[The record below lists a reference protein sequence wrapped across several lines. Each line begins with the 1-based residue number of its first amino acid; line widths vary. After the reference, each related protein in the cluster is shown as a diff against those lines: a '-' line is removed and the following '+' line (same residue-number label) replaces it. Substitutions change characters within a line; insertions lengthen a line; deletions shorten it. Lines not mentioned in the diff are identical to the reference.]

1 MKRTNASTPEG
12 FILLGFSDQPHLE
25 MVLLLVVSI
34 IYILTLM
41 GNTAIILVSYFNPKL
56 HTPMYFFLSNL
67 SFLDLCFTT
76 SIVPQMLWNLKGPD
90 KTISYTGCVIQ
101 LFVALGLGSTE
112 CILLT
117 VMAYDRFSA
126 ICRPL
131 HYGVIMHPKL
141 LQQLAALA
149 WISGFVESTVQTI
162 LVFQLPLCSH
172 HMMDDFMCEEPALI
186 KIACV
191 NTTFLE
197 NELSIAI
204 VFYVVIP
211 LGLILVSYFCI
222 VRTVLKIKSAE
233 GRRKAFGTCGS
244 HLIVVVLFFGTIIS
258 VYIQPKSKY
267 TGNYS
272 KFLTL
277 FYTVVTPSLNPLIY
291 TLRNKEV
298 KCALRRLVGRVFLI
312 KKKIFFLFLSLSFFF
327 FKFFIFSLSFSFIIP
342 YYSPITPQLSF
353 SYIFTIFLFG
363 GKKKIFFFLFFFSF
377 SCFYLLF
384 PFRVL

>member
-1 MKRTNASTPEG
+1 MKGTNASTPAG

-25 MVLLLVVSI
+25 MALLLVVSI

-76 SIVPQMLWNLKGPD
+76 SVVPQMLWNLKGPD

-101 LFVALGLGSTE
+101 LYVALGLGSTE
-112 CILLT
+112 CVLLT
-117 VMAYDRFSA
+117 VMAYDRFNA

-131 HYGVIMHPKL
+131 HYAVIMHPKL

-149 WISGFVESTVQTI
+149 WISGFVESMVQTI

-172 HMMDDFMCEEPALI
+172 HMVDDLMCEEPALI

-204 VFYVVIP
+204 FLYVVIP
-211 LGLILVSYFCI
+211 LGLILVSYGCI
-222 VRTVLKIKSAE
+222 VRSVLRQNPLKA
-233 GRRKAFGTCGS
+233 RRK
-244 HLIVVVLFFGTIIS
+244 HLG
-258 VYIQPKSKY
+258 
-267 TGNYS
+267 
-272 KFLTL
+272 
-277 FYTVVTPSLNPLIY
+277 
-291 TLRNKEV
+291 
-298 KCALRRLVGRVFLI
+298 LVG
-312 KKKIFFLFLSLSFFF
+312 
-327 FKFFIFSLSFSFIIP
+327 
-342 YYSPITPQLSF
+342 PI
-353 SYIFTIFLFG
+353 
-363 GKKKIFFFLFFFSF
+363 
-377 SCFYLLF
+377 
-384 PFRVL
+384 

>member
-1 MKRTNASTPEG
+1 MKGANASTPAG

-25 MVLLLVVSI
+25 MLLLLVVSI
-34 IYILTLM
+34 ISILTLM
-41 GNTAIILVSYFNPKL
+41 GNTAIILLSYFNPKL

-76 SIVPQMLWNLKGPD
+76 SVVPQMLWNLKGPD

-101 LFVALGLGSTE
+101 LYVALGLGSTE
-112 CILLT
+112 CVLLT
-117 VMAYDRFSA
+117 VMAYDRFNA

-149 WISGFVESTVQTI
+149 WISGFVGSMVQTI

-172 HMMDDFMCEEPALI
+172 HMVDDFMCEEPALI

-191 NTTFLE
+191 DTTFLE
-197 NELSIAI
+197 NELSIAS
-204 VFYVVIP
+204 VLYVVIP
-211 LGLILVSYFCI
+211 LGLILASYGCI
-222 VRTVLKIKSAE
+222 VRSVLRIKSTE

-244 HLIVVVLFFGTIIS
+244 HLIVVVLFFGTLASI
-258 VYIQPKSKY
+258 YIQPKSKN
-267 TGNYS
+267 TQKYS

-291 TLRNKEV
+291 TLRNKEA
-298 KCALRRLVGRVFLI
+298 KWALRRLLGRNP
-312 KKKIFFLFLSLSFFF
+312 S
-327 FKFFIFSLSFSFIIP
+327 
-342 YYSPITPQLSF
+342 
-353 SYIFTIFLFG
+353 
-363 GKKKIFFFLFFFSF
+363 
-377 SCFYLLF
+377 
-384 PFRVL
+384 

>member
-1 MKRTNASTPEG
+1 MKGTNASTPAG

-76 SIVPQMLWNLKGPD
+76 SVVPQMLWNLKGPD

-101 LFVALGLGSTE
+101 LYVALGLGSTE
-112 CILLT
+112 CVLLT
-117 VMAYDRFSA
+117 IMAYDRFNA

-149 WISGFVESTVQTI
+149 WISGFVGSTVQTI

-172 HMMDDFMCEEPALI
+172 HMVDDFMCEEPALI

-197 NELSIAI
+197 NELSIAS
-204 VFYVVIP
+204 VLYVVIP
-211 LGLILVSYFCI
+211 LGLILVSYGCI
-222 VRTVLKIKSAE
+222 VRSVLKIKSTE

-244 HLIVVVLFFGTIIS
+244 HLIVVVLFFGTLASI
-258 VYIQPKSKY
+258 YIQPKSKY
-267 TGNYS
+267 TQNYS

-291 TLRNKEV
+291 TLRNKEA
-298 KCALRRLVGRVFLI
+298 KWALRRLL
-312 KKKIFFLFLSLSFFF
+312 
-327 FKFFIFSLSFSFIIP
+327 
-342 YYSPITPQLSF
+342 
-353 SYIFTIFLFG
+353 G
-363 GKKKIFFFLFFFSF
+363 GDPS
-377 SCFYLLF
+377 
-384 PFRVL
+384 

>member
-1 MKRTNASTPEG
+1 
-12 FILLGFSDQPHLE
+12 

-41 GNTAIILVSYFNPKL
+41 GNTAIILVSYFSPKL

-76 SIVPQMLWNLKGPD
+76 SVVPHMLWNLKGPD
-90 KTISYTGCVIQ
+90 KTISYTGCMIQ
-101 LFVALGLGSTE
+101 LYVALGLGSTE
-112 CILLT
+112 CVLLT
-117 VMAYDRFSA
+117 VMAYDCFNA

-149 WISGFVESTVQTI
+149 WISGFAESTVQTI

-172 HMMDDFMCEEPALI
+172 HMMDDFMCEEPTLI

-204 VFYVVIP
+204 VLYVVIP
-211 LGLILVSYFCI
+211 LGLILVSYGCI

-258 VYIQPKSKY
+258 VYIQPKSKF
-267 TGNYS
+267 TQNYS

-298 KCALRRLVGRVFLI
+298 MWALRRLVGRD
-312 KKKIFFLFLSLSFFF
+312 SS
-327 FKFFIFSLSFSFIIP
+327 
-342 YYSPITPQLSF
+342 
-353 SYIFTIFLFG
+353 
-363 GKKKIFFFLFFFSF
+363 
-377 SCFYLLF
+377 
-384 PFRVL
+384 

>member
-1 MKRTNASTPEG
+1 MKGTNASTPTG

-76 SIVPQMLWNLKGPD
+76 SVVPQMLWNLKGPD

-101 LFVALGLGSTE
+101 LYVALGLGSTE
-112 CILLT
+112 CVLLT
-117 VMAYDRFSA
+117 VMAYDRFNA

-131 HYGVIMHPKL
+131 HYAVIMHPKL

-172 HMMDDFMCEEPALI
+172 HMVDDFMCEEPALI

-197 NELSIAI
+197 NELSIAS
-204 VFYVVIP
+204 VLYVVIP
-211 LGLILVSYFCI
+211 LGLILVSYGCI
-222 VRTVLKIKSAE
+222 VRSVLKIKSTE

-267 TGNYS
+267 TQNYS
-272 KFLTL
+272 KFLSL

-298 KCALRRLVGRVFLI
+298 KWALRRLVGRD
-312 KKKIFFLFLSLSFFF
+312 SS
-327 FKFFIFSLSFSFIIP
+327 
-342 YYSPITPQLSF
+342 
-353 SYIFTIFLFG
+353 
-363 GKKKIFFFLFFFSF
+363 
-377 SCFYLLF
+377 
-384 PFRVL
+384 

>member
-1 MKRTNASTPEG
+1 MRGANASTPAG

-25 MVLLLVVSI
+25 MLLLLVISI

-41 GNTAIILVSYFNPKL
+41 GNTAIILLSYFNPKL

-76 SIVPQMLWNLKGPD
+76 SVVPQMLWNLKGPD

-101 LFVALGLGSTE
+101 LYVALGLGSTE
-112 CILLT
+112 CVLLT
-117 VMAYDRFSA
+117 VMAYDRFNA

-149 WISGFVESTVQTI
+149 WITGFVGSMVQTI

-172 HMMDDFMCEEPALI
+172 HMVDDFMCEEPALI

-197 NELSIAI
+197 NELCIAS
-204 VFYVVIP
+204 VLYVVIP
-211 LGLILVSYFCI
+211 LGLILASYGCI
-222 VRTVLKIKSAE
+222 VRSVLRIKSTG

-244 HLIVVVLFFGTIIS
+244 HLIVVVLFFGTLASI
-258 VYIQPKSKY
+258 YIQPKSKY
-267 TGNYS
+267 IQKYS

-291 TLRNKEV
+291 TLRNKET
-298 KCALRRLVGRVFLI
+298 KWALRRLLG
-312 KKKIFFLFLSLSFFF
+312 
-327 FKFFIFSLSFSFIIP
+327 
-342 YYSPITPQLSF
+342 
-353 SYIFTIFLFG
+353 
-363 GKKKIFFFLFFFSF
+363 
-377 SCFYLLF
+377 
-384 PFRVL
+384 

>member
-1 MKRTNASTPEG
+1 MKGTNASTPAG

-41 GNTAIILVSYFNPKL
+41 GNTAIIVVSYFNPKL

-101 LFVALGLGSTE
+101 LYVALGLGSTE
-112 CILLT
+112 CVLLT
-117 VMAYDRFSA
+117 VMAYDRFNA

-131 HYGVIMHPKL
+131 HYAVIMHPKL

-149 WISGFVESTVQTI
+149 WISGFVESMVQTI

-172 HMMDDFMCEEPALI
+172 HMVDDFMCEEPALI

-204 VFYVVIP
+204 FLYVVIP
-211 LGLILVSYFCI
+211 LGLILASYGCI
-222 VRTVLKIKSAE
+222 VRSVLRIKSTE

-267 TGNYS
+267 TQNYS

-291 TLRNKEV
+291 TLRNKEA
-298 KCALRRLVGRVFLI
+298 KWALGRLLGRDP
-312 KKKIFFLFLSLSFFF
+312 S
-327 FKFFIFSLSFSFIIP
+327 
-342 YYSPITPQLSF
+342 
-353 SYIFTIFLFG
+353 
-363 GKKKIFFFLFFFSF
+363 
-377 SCFYLLF
+377 
-384 PFRVL
+384 

>member
-1 MKRTNASTPEG
+1 MKGTNLSNPDG
-12 FILLGFSDQPHLE
+12 FILLGFSDQPQLE
-25 MVLLLVVSI
+25 MVLLVVISV

-41 GNTAIILVSYFNPKL
+41 GNTAIILVSYLNPKL

-76 SIVPQMLWNLKGPD
+76 SIVPQMLWNLKGPE
-90 KTISYTGCVIQ
+90 KTISFTGCVVQ
-101 LFVALGLGSTE
+101 LYVALGLGSTE
-112 CILLT
+112 CVLLT
-117 VMAYDRFSA
+117 VMAYDRFNA

-131 HYGVIMHPKL
+131 HYSVIMHRKL
-141 LQQLAALA
+141 LQQLAAVA

-172 HMMDDFMCEEPALI
+172 HRVDDFMCEEPALI

-197 NELSIAI
+197 NELSTAI
-204 VFYVVIP
+204 VLYVIIP
-211 LGLILVSYFCI
+211 LGLILFSYGCI
-222 VRTVLKIKSAE
+222 VRSVLRIKSVE

-244 HLIVVVLFFGTIIS
+244 HLIVVILFFGTIIC

-267 TGNYS
+267 TQNHG

-298 KCALRRLVGRVFLI
+298 KWALRRLI
-312 KKKIFFLFLSLSFFF
+312 LSNHDSRD
-327 FKFFIFSLSFSFIIP
+327 
-342 YYSPITPQLSF
+342 Q
-353 SYIFTIFLFG
+353 
-363 GKKKIFFFLFFFSF
+363 
-377 SCFYLLF
+377 
-384 PFRVL
+384 

>member
-1 MKRTNASTPEG
+1 MKGTNASTLAG
-12 FILLGFSDQPHLE
+12 FTLLGFSDQPHLE

-76 SIVPQMLWNLKGPD
+76 SVVPQMLWNLKGPD

-101 LFVALGLGSTE
+101 LYVALGLGSTE
-112 CILLT
+112 CVLLT
-117 VMAYDRFSA
+117 IMAYDRFNA

-131 HYGVIMHPKL
+131 HYAVIMHPKL

-172 HMMDDFMCEEPALI
+172 HMVDDFMCEEPALI

-197 NELSIAI
+197 NELSIAC
-204 VFYVVIP
+204 VLYVVIP
-211 LGLILVSYFCI
+211 LGLILVSYGCI
-222 VRTVLKIKSAE
+222 VRSVLKIKSTE

-244 HLIVVVLFFGTIIS
+244 HLIVVVLFFGTLASI
-258 VYIQPKSKY
+258 YIQPKSKY
-267 TGNYS
+267 TQNYS

-291 TLRNKEV
+291 TLRNKEA
-298 KCALRRLVGRVFLI
+298 KWALRRLLGRDP
-312 KKKIFFLFLSLSFFF
+312 S
-327 FKFFIFSLSFSFIIP
+327 
-342 YYSPITPQLSF
+342 
-353 SYIFTIFLFG
+353 
-363 GKKKIFFFLFFFSF
+363 
-377 SCFYLLF
+377 
-384 PFRVL
+384 

>member
-1 MKRTNASTPEG
+1 MKGTNASTPTG

-101 LFVALGLGSTE
+101 LYVALGLGSTE
-112 CILLT
+112 CVLLT
-117 VMAYDRFSA
+117 VMAYDRFNA

-131 HYGVIMHPKL
+131 HYAVIMHPKL

-149 WISGFVESTVQTI
+149 WISGFVESMVQTI

-172 HMMDDFMCEEPALI
+172 HMVDDLMCEEPALI

-204 VFYVVIP
+204 FLYVVIP
-211 LGLILVSYFCI
+211 LGLILASYGCI
-222 VRTVLKIKSAE
+222 VRSVLKIKSTE

-267 TGNYS
+267 TQNYS
-272 KFLTL
+272 KFLSL

-298 KCALRRLVGRVFLI
+298 KWALRRLVGRD
-312 KKKIFFLFLSLSFFF
+312 SS
-327 FKFFIFSLSFSFIIP
+327 
-342 YYSPITPQLSF
+342 
-353 SYIFTIFLFG
+353 
-363 GKKKIFFFLFFFSF
+363 
-377 SCFYLLF
+377 
-384 PFRVL
+384 